1 MISISKWFKQMSE
14 ALLHGMSVSK
24 LPNVAL
30 GLVFYNRHLFHS
42 SEVCNFVSNTFLKS
56 IAELDKLKENAVSYK
71 IQQFTILA
79 NKILANV
86 SKQIA
91 KRNWN

>member
-1 MISISKWFKQMSE
+1 LSDF
-14 ALLHGMSVSK
+14 LHDINAHK
-24 LPNVAL
+24 LPNVAVW
-30 GLVFYNRHLFHS
+30 LVFYNRHLLLRL
-42 SEVCNFVSNTFLKS
+42 EVCNFVSHTLLRS

-79 NKILANV
+79 NKILVNI
-86 SKQIA
+86 SKQIE